1 MKKKEYNITN
11 NGHIIRFETRSTFP
25 ITTLYLNI
33 ILEKDSLLLSEV
45 EIDEF
50 CELLQ
55 EKKREIWKEE

>member
-1 MKKKEYNITN
+1 MKKKEYNIKN